1 MSVDVPDPPV
11 MLVGLTVA
19 VRPGDG
25 LVVRLTVPVKP
36 LTGVTVTVH
45 VAVSPALTLT
55 LVQFVAIVKLVE
67 SRMWTWKMLWNVNVK
82 KTK

>member
-1 MSVDVPDPPV
+1 

-36 LTGVTVTVH
+36 LTGATVTVH
-45 VAVSPALTLT
+45 VTVSPALTLT
-55 LVQFVAIVKLVE
+55 FVQLVAIVKLVE
-67 SRMWTWKMLWNVNVK
+67 SRMWIWNVLWNVNVK
-82 KTK
+82 KMK